1 MWQEFKSRPIWASM
15 IAHQA
20 DAAAFSKAL
29 KGDEKAARKLI
40 ASLSPKAH
48 ALAWRILGESSEA
61 EDIVQAAFIKL
72 FEAKKYDGKSALST
86 YMHTIVTRLCF
97 DKLRASAS
105 HKLDYGFEFDEL
117 VSDGISTPLE
127 ELERKQSDSNVQYAM
142 QFLNARQRAALALW
156 AYHDAT
162 ISEIA
167 KATGLEVNAA
177 HQLLHRAK
185 INLRKKMEHLGYE

>member
-1 MWQEFKSRPIWASM
+1 MLAHKAELASFS
-15 IAHQA
+15 
-20 DAAAFSKAL
+20 AAL
-29 KGDEKAARKLI
+29 NGDTKAARKLI

-72 FEAKKYDGKSALST
+72 FEAKQYDGKAALST
-86 YMHTIVTRLCF
+86 YMHTIVTRLCL
-97 DKLRASAS
+97 DKLRSNAN
-105 HKLDYGFEFDEL
+105 HKLDYGFEYDEL
-117 VSDGISTPLE
+117 FADVKSTPIE
-127 ELERKQSDSNVQYAM
+127 SLERKQSDSNVQHAM

-156 AYHDAT
+156 AYHDAG
-162 ISEIA
+162 IPEIA

-185 INLRKKMEHLGYE
+185 INLRKKMEQLGYD

>member
-1 MWQEFKSRPIWASM
+1 MWQTLKSRHLSAS
-15 IAHQA
+15 IVTHQA
-20 DAAAFSKAL
+20 DLAAFYKAL
-29 KGDEKAARKLI
+29 EGDTKAARKLI

-48 ALAWRILGESSEA
+48 ALAWRILGDSGAA
-61 EDIVQAAFIKL
+61 EDIVQVALIKL
-72 FEAKKYDGKSALST
+72 FEAKQYDGKAALST
-86 YMHTIVTRLCF
+86 YMHTIVTRLSL
-97 DKLRASAS
+97 DKLRISAS

-117 VSDGISTPLE
+117 VSDGKSNPIESLE
-127 ELERKQSDSNVQYAM
+127 KKQSDSNVQHAM

-156 AYHDAT
+156 AYHDAS

-185 INLRKKMEHLGYE
+185 INLRKKMEQLGYE

>member
-1 MWQEFKSRPIWASM
+1 MLVHKAE
-15 IAHQA
+15 
-20 DAAAFSKAL
+20 AAAFSAAL
-29 KGDEKAARKLI
+29 NGDTKSARKLI

-48 ALAWRILGESSEA
+48 ALAWRILGESREA
-61 EDIVQAAFIKL
+61 EDIVQTAFIKL
-72 FEAKKYDGKSALST
+72 FEAKQYDGKSALST

-117 VSDGISTPLE
+117 VSDSTSTPFE
-127 ELERKQSDSNVQYAM
+127 VLERKQSDSNVQHAM

-156 AYHDAT
+156 AYHDAS

-185 INLRKKMEHLGYE
+185 INLRKKMEQLGYE

>member
-1 MWQEFKSRPIWASM
+1 MWQTLKSRLLSAS
-15 IAHQA
+15 IVTHQA

-29 KGDEKAARKLI
+29 EGDTRAARKLI

-48 ALAWRILGESSEA
+48 ALAWRILGDSSEA
-61 EDIVQAAFIKL
+61 EDIVQIAFIKL
-72 FEAKKYDGKSALST
+72 FEAKQYDGKAALST
-86 YMHTIVTRLCF
+86 YLHTIVTRLCL
-97 DKLRASAS
+97 DKLRISAS

-117 VSDGISTPLE
+117 VSDEKSNPIESLE
-127 ELERKQSDSNVQYAM
+127 KKQSDSNVQHAM

-156 AYHDAT
+156 AYHDAS

-185 INLRKKMEHLGYE
+185 INLRKKMEQLGYE

>member
-1 MWQEFKSRPIWASM
+1 MWQTLKSRLLSASTVT
-15 IAHQA
+15 HQA
-20 DAAAFSKAL
+20 DAAAFYKAL
-29 KGDEKAARKLI
+29 EGDTKAARKLI

-48 ALAWRILGESSEA
+48 SLAWRILGESSEA

-72 FEAKKYDGKSALST
+72 FEAKQYDGKAALST
-86 YMHTIVTRLCF
+86 YMHTIVTRLCL
-97 DKLRASAS
+97 DKLRSS
-105 HKLDYGFEFDEL
+105 SNHKLDYGFEYDEL
-117 VSDGISTPLE
+117 FADFKSIPIES
-127 ELERKQSDSNVQYAM
+127 LERKQSDSNVQHAI

-185 INLRKKMEHLGYE
+185 INLRKKMEQLGYE

>member
-1 MWQEFKSRPIWASM
+1 MWQEFNSRPTWASM
-15 IAHQA
+15 MAHQI
-20 DAAAFSKAL
+20 DAIAFSKAL
-29 KGDEKAARKLI
+29 EGDTKTARKLI

-48 ALAWRILGESSEA
+48 ALAWRILGDSSEA
-61 EDIVQAAFIKL
+61 EDIVQVAFIKL
-72 FEAKKYDGKSALST
+72 FEAKQYDGKAALST

-117 VSDGISTPLE
+117 VSDGKLSPIESLE
-127 ELERKQSDSNVQYAM
+127 KKQSDSSVQHAM

-156 AYHDAT
+156 AYHDAS

-185 INLRKKMEHLGYE
+185 INLRKKLEQLGYE

>member
-1 MWQEFKSRPIWASM
+1 MLVHKAE
-15 IAHQA
+15 
-20 DAAAFSKAL
+20 AAAFSAAL
-29 KGDEKAARKLI
+29 NGDTKSARKLI

-61 EDIVQAAFIKL
+61 EDIVQVAFIKL
-72 FEAKKYDGKSALST
+72 FEAKQYDGKAALST
-86 YMHTIVTRLCF
+86 YMHTIVTRLCL
-97 DKLRASAS
+97 DKLRISAS

-117 VSDGISTPLE
+117 VSDGKSNPVESLE
-127 ELERKQSDSNVQYAM
+127 KKQSDSNVQHAM

-156 AYHDAT
+156 AYHDAS

-185 INLRKKMEHLGYE
+185 INLRKKMEQLGYE

>member
-1 MWQEFKSRPIWASM
+1 MWQTLKSRLLSASTVT
-15 IAHQA
+15 HQA
-20 DAAAFSKAL
+20 DAAAFYKAL
-29 KGDEKAARKLI
+29 EGDTKAARKLI

-48 ALAWRILGESSEA
+48 ALAWRILGDSSEA
-61 EDIVQAAFIKL
+61 EDIVQIAFIKL
-72 FEAKKYDGKSALST
+72 FEAKQYDGKAALST
-86 YMHTIVTRLCF
+86 YMHTILTRLCL
-97 DKLRASAS
+97 DKLRISAS

-117 VSDGISTPLE
+117 VSDGKSPIESLE
-127 ELERKQSDSNVQYAM
+127 KKQSDSNVQHAM

-156 AYHDAT
+156 AYHDAS

-185 INLRKKMEHLGYE
+185 INLRKKMEQLGYE

>member
-1 MWQEFKSRPIWASM
+1 MWQAFKSRLSWPSM
-15 IAHQA
+15 VVHPA
-20 DAAAFSKAL
+20 DAAAFNKAL
-29 KGDEKAARKLI
+29 GGDTKAARQLI

-48 ALAWRILGESSEA
+48 ALAWRILGDSSEA
-61 EDIVQAAFIKL
+61 EDIVQIAFIKL
-72 FEAKKYDGKSALST
+72 FEAKQYDGKAALST
-86 YMHTIVTRLCF
+86 YMHTIVTRLCL
-97 DKLRASAS
+97 DKLRISAS

-117 VSDGISTPLE
+117 VSDGKLSPIESLE
-127 ELERKQSDSNVQYAM
+127 KKQSDSSVQHAM

-156 AYHDAT
+156 AYHDAS

-185 INLRKKMEHLGYE
+185 INLRKKMEQLGYE

>member
-1 MWQEFKSRPIWASM
+1 MWQAFKSRLSWPSM
-15 IAHQA
+15 VVHPA
-20 DAAAFSKAL
+20 DAVAFNKAL
-29 KGDEKAARKLI
+29 EGDTKAARQLI

-48 ALAWRILGESSEA
+48 ALAWRILGDSSEA
-61 EDIVQAAFIKL
+61 EDIVQIAFIKL
-72 FEAKKYDGKSALST
+72 FEAKQYDGKAALST
-86 YMHTIVTRLCF
+86 YMHTIVTRLCL
-97 DKLRASAS
+97 DKLRISAS

-117 VSDGISTPLE
+117 VSDGKLSPIESLE
-127 ELERKQSDSNVQYAM
+127 KKQSDSSVQHAM

-156 AYHDAT
+156 AYHDAS

-185 INLRKKMEHLGYE
+185 INLRKKMEQLGYE

>member
-1 MWQEFKSRPIWASM
+1 MWQTLKSRLLSAS
-15 IAHQA
+15 IVTHQA
-20 DAAAFSKAL
+20 DVAAFYKAL
-29 KGDEKAARKLI
+29 EGDTKAARKLI

-48 ALAWRILGESSEA
+48 SLAWRILGESSEA

-72 FEAKKYDGKSALST
+72 FEAKQYDGKAALST
-86 YMHTIVTRLCF
+86 YMHTIVTRLCL
-97 DKLRASAS
+97 DKLRSS
-105 HKLDYGFEFDEL
+105 SNHKLDYGFEYDEL
-117 VSDGISTPLE
+117 FADFKSTPIE
-127 ELERKQSDSNVQYAM
+127 SLERKQSDSNVQHAM

-167 KATGLEVNAA
+167 KAIGLEVNAA

-185 INLRKKMEHLGYE
+185 INLRKKMEQLGYE

>member
-1 MWQEFKSRPIWASM
+1 MWQTFKSRLSWPSM
-15 IAHQA
+15 VVHPA
-20 DAAAFSKAL
+20 DAAAFNKAL
-29 KGDEKAARKLI
+29 EGDTKAARQLI

-48 ALAWRILGESSEA
+48 ALAWRILGDSSEA
-61 EDIVQAAFIKL
+61 EDIVQVAFIKL
-72 FEAKKYDGKSALST
+72 FEAKQYDGKAALST
-86 YMHTIVTRLCF
+86 YMHTIVTRLCL
-97 DKLRASAS
+97 DKLRISAS

-117 VSDGISTPLE
+117 VSDGTSTPTE
-127 ELERKQSDSNVQYAM
+127 ALERKQSDSNVQHAM

-177 HQLLHRAK
+177 YQLLHRAK